1 MRLWPVNRYF
11 GTKVPV
17 RFRQVSALE
26 HVSFRQVLLFFNFR
40 GLLNHSRSLK
50 WVIWSTFDT
59 SPLSWFRRSVI
70 RASKGKT
77 FVISSLSRV
86 LYIEC
91 FHICSLVLLSQ
102 GEDIFLRE
110 LVLSGVCII
119 YICIT
124 ERPLYLISTANFTIN
139 SDWRNQPD

>member
-1 MRLWPVNRYF
+1 MRLWSVNRYF
-11 GTKVPV
+11 GTRVPV
-17 RFRQVSALE
+17 SFKQVSALE

-102 GEDIFLRE
+102 GKDIFLRYIQGRQHDFQSGGPKHS
-110 LVLSGVCII
+110 LFLDVIIFLSK
-119 YICIT
+119 
-124 ERPLYLISTANFTIN
+124 R
-139 SDWRNQPD
+139 